1 MPLLVSAQA
10 AQDFFPIACVGSAAQ
25 YLYKASEHQLTSPV
39 PNGGQVASPVLVC
52 PGMKNIAVG
61 AKSTQAGAINVQ
73 RWLDEAG
80 TIPQGA
86 ALTASLV
93 ANTQQTLNINDG
105 APFASFTVTITN
117 TGGSPATLSLVG
129 VLVQAT

>member
-25 YLYKASEHQLTSPV
+25 YLYKAAEHGLNVAV
-39 PNGGQVASPVLVC
+39 PNGGQIASPVLIC
-52 PGMKNIAVG
+52 PGMKSIAVG
-61 AKSTQAGAINVQ
+61 AKSTQGGAINVQ
-73 RWLDEAG
+73 RWLDSAG

-86 ALTASLV
+86 VVTTPLV
-93 ANTQQTLNINDG
+93 ANTQATLNINDG
-105 APFASFTVTITN
+105 APFAAFTVTITN